1 MIFPYVAFMLF
12 CGIIPIVY
20 GVLEVRNPSW
30 INMQGGYSTFIK
42 ILDDFRVGPAII
54 NVLFLLAIFVPL
66 MIVTVLAVSLLLDS
80 IEFKYNNGTRLL
92 FLIPGLIPVA
102 VAVLFWSSV
111 VGYDVVWE
119 KSNIRWLIGAISF
132 STGIGSWIVIQYGS
146 LRSISHEVLEAGVV
160 DGCNRFQLAWRLKLP
175 MISRYIAYMTILLVV
190 GALQIFNEPN
200 LLQYTN
206 MTTDWSPSQ
215 IAFSYAFK
223 NADFAG
229 GVALSLI
236 MLIPNVILAF
246 LFVLNTDFMKKSR
259 SPWR

>member
-1 MIFPYVAFMLF
+1 
-12 CGIIPIVY
+12 
-20 GVLEVRNPSW
+20 
-30 INMQGGYSTFIK
+30 
-42 ILDDFRVGPAII
+42 
-54 NVLFLLAIFVPL
+54 
-66 MIVTVLAVSLLLDS
+66 
-80 IEFKYNNGTRLL
+80 
-92 FLIPGLIPVA
+92 
-102 VAVLFWSSV
+102 
-111 VGYDVVWE
+111 
-119 KSNIRWLIGAISF
+119 
-132 STGIGSWIVIQYGS
+132 
-146 LRSISHEVLEAGVV
+146 
-160 DGCNRFQLAWRLKLP
+160 

-259 SPWR
+259 SSWR